1 MQQLFKYITIF
12 FLLLE
17 VSMAYSQDVVVKTA
31 FLHKMVTIRN
41 IMINGN
47 TKTQDHII
55 LREIPVTIANEYTM
69 PFILESMVVG
79 KQNLMNTSLFV
90 DATVDFTHWFNDS
103 LDLNINVKERWYW
116 FPLPFFNPIDRNWNV
131 WMHDHQMKL
140 ERVNYGLKVMGM
152 NVSGKNDK
160 VNLFLING
168 YAQQIAFNYSNPF
181 AGKNLNHGYS
191 IDFSYSKNREINYN
205 TQNNKQIFFRNDN
218 AFVRSRFLVGV
229 GYSYRKAS
237 IARHT
242 VRLNYV
248 EESITDSVRK
258 LNPNFFNQGKSKEVF
273 PELTYRYQYFNVD
286 YIPYPRK
293 GLKWELNFLK
303 RGITSSMNL
312 WQLQANVYKYINV
325 YPGFF
330 YTLQLQGSL
339 KLPFKQPYYNQILLG
354 YGDNYLR
361 GMEYFVL
368 DGVAGGII
376 KNTLNKHL
384 FDFKL
389 RTGLQSSTYSVIPF
403 KFYLKA
409 YTDIGYSFNQNN
421 FKSNS
426 LANKFLYSGGLGLDI
441 VSIYDVVIR
450 LEYSINQVQQKG
462 FFVHANE

>member
-218 AFVRSRFLVGV
+218 AFMRSRFLVGV

-389 RTGLQSSTYSVIPF
+389 RTGLHSSTYSVIPF
-403 KFYLKA
+403 RFYLKA